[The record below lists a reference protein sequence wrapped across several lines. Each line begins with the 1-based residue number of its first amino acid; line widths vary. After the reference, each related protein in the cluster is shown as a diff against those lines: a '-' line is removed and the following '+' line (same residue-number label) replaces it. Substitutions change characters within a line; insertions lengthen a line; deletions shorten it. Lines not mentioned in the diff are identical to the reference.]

1 MAPAKNSS
9 QTRAAAKKNAG
20 GPRQIRMV
28 VRSAEEAVRR
38 VRETLGPEAQ
48 VISVR
53 QVKGA
58 GLQRFLAAPRLEIV
72 ARGPEPP
79 EAEPETP
86 QEDGPAAGPSPA
98 APSTERTER
107 QPAGEGVHSTDKPE
121 MGEGGA
127 EPSTDAQSG
136 SEKREARLLT
146 CRRFLER
153 AGLPETVLA
162 RLDGAQDWREIGE
175 MDVQAGLPR
184 AVQWLRRYKSGQGS
198 MEFPQSAAF
207 VGGPGAG
214 KTTALCKLLARQVF
228 LEGRR
233 PQVLRLEVDKPH
245 LDDGL
250 LLYCDVLG
258 IDCARTVGDLDTTRG
273 DGLYVD
279 LPGFSLREASEQER
293 IGKALEE
300 LGIAERIL
308 VINAAYEESVM
319 RKFVQAGRA
328 LGTRRMVLTHVDE
341 LESYGKL
348 WEFLLDP
355 EGGVLFFSDGQNV
368 AGDRVEDPFG
378 FLLERTFPR

>member
-1 MAPAKNSS
+1 MAQEKTSGS
-9 QTRAAAKKNAG
+9 RSTRG
-20 GPRQIRMV
+20 GASGGKEIRLV

-72 ARGPEPP
+72 ARGPVAEAVKEAKEP
-79 EAEPETP
+79 T
-86 QEDGPAAGPSPA
+86 PAASEGAVLEKPL
-98 APSTERTER
+98 EK
-107 QPAGEGVHSTDKPE
+107 PAGEPEAGRGTGVAPA
-121 MGEGGA
+121 GG
-127 EPSTDAQSG
+127 SDAAGGRNRKGDSAK
-136 SEKREARLLT
+136 EKEAVGLN
-146 CRRFLER
+146 CRKFLER
-153 AGLPETVLA
+153 AGLPEVVLA
-162 RLDGAQDWREIGE
+162 RLDGAREWREIGG
-175 MDVQAGLPR
+175 MDVQAGLPL
-184 AVQWLRRYKSGQGS
+184 AVQWLRKYKSGQGP
-198 MEFPQSAAF
+198 MAIPERAAF

-228 LEGRR
+228 IHGKR

-250 LLYCDVLG
+250 VLYCDVLG
-258 IDCARTVGDLDTTRG
+258 IRCARSVGELEAGEG

-279 LPGFSLREASEQER
+279 IPGFSLREGSEQAR
-293 IGKALEE
+293 IGAALEE
-300 LGIAERIL
+300 LGMEERIL
-308 VINAAYEESVM
+308 VLNAAYEEAVM

-328 LGTRRMVLTHVDE
+328 LGTRRQILTHVDE

-355 EGGVLFFSDGQNV
+355 VGGVLFFSDGQNV

-378 FLLERTFPR
+378 FLMERTFPR

>member
-1 MAPAKNSS
+1 MVQEKTSGSGGKRGGA
-9 QTRAAAKKNAG
+9 AG
-20 GPRQIRMV
+20 GKEIRLV

-72 ARGPEPP
+72 ARGPVAERLEEEEASP
-79 EAEPETP
+79 AEPKGTGEEKP
-86 QEDGPAAGPSPA
+86 VAGGNPGGGKSAVASGGRGSVGAVESDGGTGQDRDGEAG
-98 APSTERTER
+98 
-107 QPAGEGVHSTDKPE
+107 V
-121 MGEGGA
+121 
-127 EPSTDAQSG
+127 
-136 SEKREARLLT
+136 LN
-146 CRRFLER
+146 CRKFLER
-153 AGLPETVLA
+153 AGLPEVVLA
-162 RLDGAQDWREIGE
+162 RLDGAREWREIGA

-184 AVQWLRRYKSGQGS
+184 AVQWLRKYKSGQGA
-198 MEFPQSAAF
+198 MAIPERAAF
-207 VGGPGAG
+207 VGGPGSG

-228 LEGRR
+228 IHGKR

-250 LLYCDVLG
+250 VLYCDVLG
-258 IDCARTVGDLDTTRG
+258 IRCARSVGELDGEEG

-279 LPGFSLREASEQER
+279 IPGFSLRETSEQGR
-293 IGKALEE
+293 IGAALEE
-300 LGIAERIL
+300 LGMEERIL
-308 VINAAYEESVM
+308 VLNAAYEEAVM

-328 LGTRRMVLTHVDE
+328 LGTHRQILTHVDE

-355 EGGVLFFSDGQNV
+355 DGGVLFFSDGQNV

-378 FLLERTFPR
+378 FLMERTFPR